1 MSKATTNFKNFDSK
15 EFENYK
21 SSGMN
26 KLIYDDCKQQSY
38 VNDNNKKLKF
48 ITTNH
53 IDLLEAR
60 DKLNFFGIG
69 IKDQL
74 FVPGEKIDTYSGL
87 LNGVDGGTI
96 TNYRIR
102 NGLGELPVQ
111 IGFKGQGFHG
121 DPVIEDN
128 IRNNIEVKKN
138 ACLPRDAE
146 FEKRSFYIFDNLEAP
161 NASNAVEHPQLGFN
175 MGRMGEATRFNNR
188 YGKK

>member
-1 MSKATTNFKNFDSK
+1 MSKATTNFKNFDSSL
-15 EFENYK
+15 FENYK

-26 KLIYDDCKQQSY
+26 KLIDDECHQQAHA
-38 VNDNNKKLKF
+38 NDNKKKLKF

-53 IDLLEAR
+53 IDLLEAK

-87 LNGVDGGTI
+87 LNGIDGGI
-96 TNYRIR
+96 LTNYRIR
-102 NGLGELPVQ
+102 NGLGELPIQ

-121 DPVIEDN
+121 DPVIEDQ

-138 ACLPRDAE
+138 ACLPRDTD
-146 FEKRSFYIFDNLEAP
+146 FEKRSFYLFENLESP
-161 NASNAVEHPQLGFN
+161 NPLKAVEQPQLGFT
-175 MGRMGEATRFNNR
+175 MGRMGLATRFDNR